1 MNNEKILIRGG
12 RVVLGDRV
20 RDGLDVALADG
31 KIVSV
36 APAGS
41 MPCETEY
48 TVVDAAGQYVSPGFI
63 DLHSHGGGGHDFM
76 DGTKEAFLGA
86 AEMHARHG
94 TTAMCPTTLSG
105 DPEETKTVCQV
116 YRDAKA
122 AGPACAFLGL
132 HLEGPYFAVSQKGA
146 QDERYIRNPSRADYE
161 SLLDACPDIVR
172 WSAAPELEG
181 AMEFG
186 RVLRQRGVIPS
197 IGHTDADFD
206 TAAAALENGYTTVTH
221 LYSCMP
227 GVHRKN
233 AYRIAGTIEAAL
245 YFDGF
250 TVEVIADGCHLP
262 AALLKFI
269 YKCKGADRICVVTD
283 SMRGAG
289 MPEGPTILG
298 SLKRGT
304 DAIIED
310 GVAKMPDRLA
320 FAGSV
325 ATMDR
330 LVRNM
335 VQLADVPLYDAVAM
349 ASATPAKVLGCTD
362 RGRLAEGYTA
372 DVVLLDETLHVTR
385 TISAGKTVYIR

>member
-1 MNNEKILIRGG
+1 MTNEKILLRGG
-12 RVVLGDRV
+12 RVVLGDRI
-20 RDGLDVALADG
+20 REGLDVALAEG
-31 KIVSV
+31 RILSV
-36 APAGS
+36 TPTGS
-41 MPCETEY
+41 LPCETDY
-48 TVVDAAGQYVSPGFI
+48 TIVDAAGQYVSPGFI

-105 DPEETKTVCQV
+105 DPEETKAACRV
-116 YRDAKA
+116 YREAKA

-161 SLLDACPDIVR
+161 ALLDACPDIVR

-181 AMEFG
+181 GMEFG
-186 RVLRQRGVIPS
+186 RVLRARGVLPS

-206 TAAAALENGYTTVTH
+206 TAAEALDNGYTTVTH

-245 YFDGF
+245 FFDAF

-283 SMRGAG
+283 SIRGAG

-298 SLKRGT
+298 SLTRGQEG
-304 DAIIED
+304 IIED
-310 GVAKMPDRLA
+310 GVAKMPDRQA

-335 VQLADVPLYDAVAM
+335 VQLADVPLYEAVRM

-362 RGRLAEGYTA
+362 RGKLVEGNIA

-385 TISAGKTVYIR
+385 TIAAGKTVYVK

>member
-1 MNNEKILIRGG
+1 MKNEKILLRGG
-12 RVVLGDRV
+12 RVVLGDRI
-20 RDGLDVALADG
+20 REGLDVALADG
-31 KIVSV
+31 KIVSI
-36 APAGS
+36 APTGS
-41 MPCETEY
+41 LPCETDY
-48 TVVDAAGQYVSPGFI
+48 AVVDAAGQYVSPGFI
-63 DLHSHGGGGHDFM
+63 DLHSHGGGGLDFLE
-76 DGTKEAFLGA
+76 GTTEAFLGA

-116 YRDAKA
+116 YRAAKA

-146 QDERYIRNPSRADYE
+146 QDERYIRNPSRTDYE

-186 RVLRQRGVIPS
+186 RVLRQRGVTPS

-206 TAAAALENGYTTVTH
+206 TAAQALENGYTTVTH

-245 YFDGF
+245 YFDAF

-335 VQLADVPLYDAVAM
+335 VQLADVPLYEAVIM
-349 ASATPAKVLGCTD
+349 ASATPARVLGCTD
-362 RGRLAEGYTA
+362 RGRLVEGNIA

-385 TISAGKTVYIR
+385 TISAGKTVFMK